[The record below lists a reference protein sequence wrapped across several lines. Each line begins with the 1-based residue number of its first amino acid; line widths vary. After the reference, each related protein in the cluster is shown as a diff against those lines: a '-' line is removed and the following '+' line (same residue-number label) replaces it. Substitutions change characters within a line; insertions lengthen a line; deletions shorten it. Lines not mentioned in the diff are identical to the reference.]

1 MIEQSPSDR
10 QTPDHAP
17 PKGLRHI
24 QPILVYVGLLAY
36 FCCISFLTDRLSG
49 NDSYFHIKYAW
60 LLWKDG
66 HLWDFPWL
74 QGTLFR
80 DVWIDHSF
88 LFHLLLIPFTWL
100 GNLTIAA
107 QAAAA
112 FWAATALFAAYLLI
126 RSFGVD
132 DASWRRFSWI
142 WAIVLVASSSTM
154 LYRLSNTRVQ
164 SVSLLFLLVAIFLME
179 KERHRWLL
187 PLGFLYAWLYN
198 GSVVLLPVVAL
209 YMLTRLIMDRRFVWS
224 SCIYPG
230 IGLFLGFVLNPYF
243 PGNLVFLWNHLQ
255 EYLIRPTPVPVS
267 MEWTE
272 YSSWILFDTCRG
284 AWIFLCLGILA
295 LTLQGRVLSRRSL
308 TFFLVNLLFLVMF
321 FRAMRFVEYWP
332 AFAVLFSASALQES
346 RLSLRAFVTA
356 SFTRVGQEKW
366 KIFYLASLSGLVVV
380 LSFSAVISAQKAMQS
395 IQENSPVNRFVE
407 ATSWLKA
414 NTPKDT
420 IVFNAQWDA
429 FPDLFF
435 HDHHNRW
442 IAGLNEAY
450 VYHLEPRLWQLY
462 RGIAAGIVPD
472 AARSLKQHFR
482 ADYVL
487 SLKQQSGGLT
497 EAAKN
502 PDNGLELAWEDGQT
516 VIYRVH
522 PSARFFQIEGEYF
535 PPPASDNGQILT
547 CRREESSACR
557 NYGNPSAG
565 AFLLCEGRNPE
576 AKLAWTIPVP
586 SAGLWRVEGRFP
598 QGPDMGTVIIRINGQ
613 PLGKAFSLESPANH
627 VGPFQALGEINLGAG
642 SAGLEILF
650 TAPVSKKLPFFGMD
664 TLRFTRVSTTPSVRP

>member
-1 MIEQSPSDR
+1 M
-10 QTPDHAP
+10 
-17 PKGLRHI
+17 
-24 QPILVYVGLLAY
+24 
-36 FCCISFLTDRLSG
+36 
-49 NDSYFHIKYAW
+49 
-60 LLWKDG
+60 LWKDG

-126 RSFGVD
+126 RSFGAD

-198 GSVVLLPVVAL
+198 GSVILLPVAAL
-209 YMLTRLIMDRRFVWS
+209 YILTLWFMDRRFVWS
-224 SCIYPG
+224 PSIYAAS
-230 IGLFLGFVLNPYF
+230 GLVLGFVLNPYF
-243 PGNLVFLWNHLQ
+243 PDNLVFLWNHLQ
-255 EYLIRPTPVPVS
+255 EYLFRPTPVPVS

-272 YSSWILFDTCRG
+272 YSSWVLFDTCRG

-295 LTLQGRVLSRRSL
+295 LTFQGRVLSRRSL
-308 TFFLVNLLFLVMF
+308 SFFLINLLFLVMI

-346 RLSLRAFVTA
+346 RRSLRVFITA
-356 SFTRVGQEKW
+356 SFPRVGQERW
-366 KIFYLASLSGLVVV
+366 KIFHLASLSGLIVV
-380 LSFSAVISAQKAMQS
+380 LSFAAVISAQRAIKS
-395 IQENSPVNRFVE
+395 IWENAPVNRFAE
-407 ATSWLKA
+407 AASWLKA
-414 NTPKDT
+414 NTPKDA
-420 IVFNAQWDA
+420 IAFNAQWDA

-442 IAGLNEAY
+442 VAGLNEAY
-450 VYHLEPRLWQLY
+450 IYYLEPRLWQLY
-462 RGIAAGIVPD
+462 RGIAAGNLTD
-472 AARSLKQHFR
+472 TARFVKQDFR

-487 SLKQQSGGLT
+487 SLKQFSGIT

-502 PDNGLELAWEDGQT
+502 QDNGLELAWEDGQT

-522 PSARFFQIEGEYF
+522 PSERFFQVEGEYL
-535 PPPASDNGQILT
+535 PPPASDIGQNT
-547 CRREESSACR
+547 ACRREESSECR

-565 AFLLCEGRNPE
+565 AFLLCECRNSE

-586 SAGLWRVEGRFP
+586 SAGLWKVEGRFP
-598 QGPDMGTVIIRINGQ
+598 QGPDMGSAIIRINGQ
-613 PLGKAFSLESPANH
+613 PLGKAFSLESPANN
-627 VGPFQALGEINLGAG
+627 VGPFQTLGEIDLGAG

-650 TAPVSKKLPFFGMD
+650 TAPASRKRPFFGLD
-664 TLRFTRVSTTPSVRP
+664 ALRFTRLSTTPRARP